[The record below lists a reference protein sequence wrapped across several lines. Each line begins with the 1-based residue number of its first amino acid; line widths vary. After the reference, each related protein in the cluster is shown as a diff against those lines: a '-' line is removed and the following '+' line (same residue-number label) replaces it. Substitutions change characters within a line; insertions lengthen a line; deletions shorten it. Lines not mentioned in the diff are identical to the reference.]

1 MKEETPSGDSSSSVH
16 EQHNNGA
23 DAGGVI
29 ENSFNGDLEFG
40 AEHNNDDNNDGGAG
54 EAVSGL
60 EDTPGRFDG
69 EKIVGNL
76 PAELEELAAA
86 EKREKTVVSRLR
98 ELIDD
103 DEEGGEDAEKLAY
116 KIVLEYRDDDEMT
129 PEYVLDILEERFVQN
144 EAGEV
149 VREKDAI
156 DEMNEGGTVSTL
168 PSWENLI
175 GAMRDSKLESRE
187 LRRLL
192 ADKIEEEN
200 SFVFVRD
207 EARGFED
214 FRAYDASEGIYTWDG
229 AFTVKQLLDEGTAG
243 MASKADVDEVVQKLQ
258 ARNAVLLSSVNNPD
272 GQKVPVGNGVLDL
285 KTLEIE
291 KYTPEHMFTRKLA
304 ANWNPDVD
312 TSEVRDFVRDITD
325 TEPNA
330 LFLEE
335 MLADSLNP
343 QGNPREWFGILHG
356 DGANGKTVIMNCL
369 RAVIGEKHVSHETL
383 HDLSDTRWSTAQ
395 LTGGYGKFANIA
407 ADIEGKKITS
417 DYLLKALTGDDA
429 VSGEHKGE
437 QKFAE
442 VYKGIMLFGANSP
455 PVFAGEG
462 ENLERRLK
470 HLYLPNTYKFVEDMT
485 DVEKADPLVKPR
497 DTEIQDRLTTE
508 ENLSAWLLV
517 MVEAFERLE
526 SEGWSHEETQ
536 KELWE
541 SYQGEADTIWSFL
554 DECVECSYG
563 ARFSDDTPIHL
574 TVDDLHQMAASYHR
588 ANGKTL
594 EMSAAQFGKQIN
606 KMGVHEMINFESR
619 KTGKVRSRKW
629 LHPKGEGWTHATRD
643 VIQRFETECDEI
655 DVPAPTNDNNNG
667 GNGAMS
673 ESGRVLRAIQT
684 QMMRDSGGPTLAT
697 LAGACKLGPDATR
710 AALGELMVDGK
721 VEKCGDEYHTAAV
734 ADEGD
739 VDE

>member
-1 MKEETPSGDSSSSVH
+1 
-16 EQHNNGA
+16 
-23 DAGGVI
+23 
-29 ENSFNGDLEFG
+29 
-40 AEHNNDDNNDGGAG
+40 
-54 EAVSGL
+54 
-60 EDTPGRFDG
+60 
-69 EKIVGNL
+69 
-76 PAELEELAAA
+76 
-86 EKREKTVVSRLR
+86 
-98 ELIDD
+98 
-103 DEEGGEDAEKLAY
+103 
-116 KIVLEYRDDDEMT
+116 
-129 PEYVLDILEERFVQN
+129 
-144 EAGEV
+144 
-149 VREKDAI
+149 
-156 DEMNEGGTVSTL
+156 
-168 PSWENLI
+168 
-175 GAMRDSKLESRE
+175 
-187 LRRLL
+187 
-192 ADKIEEEN
+192 
-200 SFVFVRD
+200 
-207 EARGFED
+207 
-214 FRAYDASEGIYTWDG
+214 
-229 AFTVKQLLDEGTAG
+229 
-243 MASKADVDEVVQKLQ
+243 
-258 ARNAVLLSSVNNPD
+258 
-272 GQKVPVGNGVLDL
+272 
-285 KTLEIE
+285 
-291 KYTPEHMFTRKLA
+291 
-304 ANWNPDVD
+304 
-312 TSEVRDFVRDITD
+312 
-325 TEPNA
+325 
-330 LFLEE
+330 
-335 MLADSLNP
+335 
-343 QGNPREWFGILHG
+343 
-356 DGANGKTVIMNCL
+356 
-369 RAVIGEKHVSHETL
+369 
-383 HDLSDTRWSTAQ
+383 
-395 LTGGYGKFANIA
+395 
-407 ADIEGKKITS
+407 
-417 DYLLKALTGDDA
+417 
-429 VSGEHKGE
+429 
-437 QKFAE
+437 
-442 VYKGIMLFGANSP
+442 
-455 PVFAGEG
+455 
-462 ENLERRLK
+462 
-470 HLYLPNTYKFVEDMT
+470 MT

-710 AALGELMVDGK
+710 AALGELMVDGT

-734 ADEGD
+734 ADGGD